1 MPVLRKGARR
11 AGGTEA
17 ALYESQR
24 LPRPG
29 GSGEEDASREVRR
42 AHRPR
47 GGDRREI
54 HRRQR
59 RHHQPSPADE
69 GIAERQGWKREYIIF
84 QWERTES
91 FLKNPL
97 KGASRCPDG
106 RGVRRG

>member
-29 GSGEEDASREVRR
+29 GSGEEDA
-42 AHRPR
+42 
-47 GGDRREI
+47 RREI